1 MKRYW
6 HRMLSLMLAWLLL
19 PALLPAELAEWVPM
33 TTAYA
38 AESVTISSAE
48 DWNRFAESGASDAQ
62 VTLTADITLSGDI
75 PTKDYFN
82 GTFDGQ
88 GYVITIQS
96 GSVLTPKE
104 GTDQSSVG
112 LFGRLDKATVKNLV
126 IQIDNLLEGTHLTS
140 IKISEGNDT
149 DLDCYN
155 FGVLAG
161 SAENGTRVS
170 NVAVMAG
177 DAGGSFRAVVNRWQT
192 ADSNVGGLC
201 GYSDGSTFEQCYVGI
216 NVHSWRM
223 LSTNEAI
230 LRTGGLLGCARN
242 TTITDCMVASGEIK
256 NHHSN
261 PGLQDNTAGQAAG
274 LVCTVEEGTSIKN
287 CVIDGVQIVSRDVA
301 ESIPEENAA
310 LNRFGLNN
318 VNRGT
323 TGLAYAINNGATVS
337 DCYAYNNTEMQYGGR
352 IVYDGAV
359 NGTSAESQAKSALG
373 KSDAWVSDTSGHLGL
388 AWMYQIPEVALQ
400 STGDGSVNLTV
411 SQKAT
416 NALRAAVTTWEY
428 TIKASLRG
436 QNATPQQPSA
446 ALGSDPV
453 VSSIEI
459 VESRQSDT
467 GSEYYS
473 GGTYQFYARITG
485 QNLTEENTPVTW
497 ELQDVPKNEGVS
509 AATISNTGLLSI
521 NQDFFGSLTVKAT
534 AGGQTDTYELAV
546 IPAKLT
552 ILTPKDV
559 TTVEQGAQVDFGIR
573 IESYRDTASG
583 AEFPV
588 KWSVSGGKSGTSI
601 DENGVLTVA
610 ANETVG
616 TQLTI
621 TAQANVESME
631 AGEQELLKVDSVTL
645 KVAKNTIPEEV
656 VKEVSPAATAQ
667 KLSVELVTGQKL
679 QVKLDAQAPAPTA
692 PPGYNTEAVDDTFT
706 VSCSPE
712 EGALQKD
719 GETSFLAASAGA
731 ATVTA
736 TRTLVFEEISQ
747 ATPESARASRG
758 IFSSLFAKSTAVQAA
773 AGTTEVKWTSEI
785 SVTVK
790 DRTVPK
796 AEDENVTMSPV
807 AGDTA
812 KPELD
817 TTENL
822 EYRLVFPV
830 DTTGV
835 QYRMSIVSQGEPT
848 PSGAWKD
855 LPEDNNVV
863 VLSKEQVQA
872 LKAGTLYLW
881 MRQKAADDLAASNTV
896 GYSVKEAEGTPVLT
910 VLESYPADN
919 GLEAKSGIEVTGQWT
934 VRNGE
939 IEGPEQPF
947 NVLELLKQGDPYLEK
962 YTSLNTGEVR
972 VTVRQAGGNYKNRGS
987 LFTVEG
993 SASLA
998 VGNAMLKPTIQPRES
1013 GQLTNYSFTIDVPDQ
1028 KDSQVY
1034 YQIYPNVSTVQ
1045 PSEYPGPTNGG
1056 IKYTAGTQVPYPT
1069 GEYQMV
1075 TVVAVTYSTDAGS
1088 TALPSDPDIVT
1099 FTAANLNAP
1108 SPPELRIGEQDAE
1121 FVGNQKYVDGE
1132 IFKFVYDTNLTGGQ
1146 TEPYQVYYTI
1156 NGKDPVPG
1164 QEGTLYDP
1172 NNPPKLQFNI
1182 STSLTIKAIVYDP
1195 NYGTRSSVVSYTVE
1209 RRSNAAKPVAD
1220 VETGTLVRPGQE
1232 LTLELA
1238 PDFVANLANLGSI
1251 RSAEYVEYS
1260 ADSPVFSAYAD
1271 YIRSDSAEPIEGVGY
1286 LLIDTGSSG
1295 STTEL
1300 PSIKYLLN
1308 NTEDSLKES
1317 GANYRYAVCQVWN
1330 APDSS
1335 GEQKNYIRFT
1345 NPDPIAL
1352 SGSSGDK
1359 LTLRAMTVAPTGV
1372 TSYLDSEEAVF
1383 TYTIRGTL
1391 ASPQSVPQTDGMGST
1406 AVDIGESIAL
1416 TAEAD
1421 TEIYYTTN
1429 GTQPQVT
1436 WVEQSTAESAGSGHW
1451 EAANEVTFKYVENIT
1466 VPRTNSK
1473 LFIINAIA
1481 VSVNDTMETSPLAS
1495 FVYTVNPLTQ
1505 AAVPM
1510 ANPVTDSGDPTRLA
1524 NGERITLTSSTLNT
1538 DIYYTVD
1545 GSVPSSE
1552 ARDEWDAGY
1561 AAAAEKGQDPDGTR
1575 WYTDAQGVKQK
1586 EPATRVYDVQQGI
1599 AMTATEEQQ
1608 FFTVTAMAVDR
1619 DRTTP
1624 KNSSSDAV
1632 SFVYRLAQV
1641 EAPSASP
1648 VTSDAEV
1655 AVVEPGMTIVLTSN
1669 TVGAKIY
1676 YTKDTTNPDLTDRN
1690 AVDKAYEE
1698 WYAGWSAAAE
1708 NNRGTDGKGI
1718 RWYLDSAGN
1727 RKTEPST
1734 IPYDPAEGITM
1745 PSTVTTFLTLRA
1757 VAVVED
1763 GSRAASDVVTI
1774 SYQPPAAVN
1783 AVYASPVDGSAVEY
1797 GTAVTLSCAT
1807 DGAQI
1812 FYKVYTSQPA
1822 EGDVPVANK
1831 DLGYSGPIT
1840 ITKEVWIRAV
1850 AVRSNVESAVTTYH
1864 YTVAPTAEA
1873 PTASLPGGSVVPKG
1887 TRISLSGEGTIVYTL
1902 DGSDPKEADSEKLYG
1917 TTVNLDGDYG
1927 ATITVRAYIQRDG
1940 YTPSDT
1946 VSFGYTICKEEDYL
1960 TISVDSGS
1968 VIANDTSVTLST
1980 AITNGRIFYTLDG
1993 STPQVS
1999 NVYSDGNGKNYT
2011 TYEWSAGSSSTI
2023 EGSGFTL
2030 SGNPDTAV
2038 TVRAIVVVNGGDGGQ
2053 VQTFTYKFQPQAAAP
2068 TASIPSGA
2076 VVFEGATVTLTAK
2089 EGTIYYTT
2097 DGTNPTTSSAI
2108 YSNPIDVSGGEGTV
2122 LKAIAVVDGKAPS
2135 EVAVFSYTRAG
2146 QVATPVFSIPSG
2158 EIDTGTTVEI
2168 TTATEGATIYYS
2180 TDGTEP
2186 TADNI
2191 KELTMYVAP
2200 ISITRAV
2207 TIKAIAV
2214 SDKQDESAVQSA
2226 TYTVKKPEPQPTES
2240 PEDEVVQNTVTDRLT
2255 SRRTYN
2261 SVGDGPSYSDV
2272 VLRENVCNTV
2282 LSAPAGSVP
2291 DGAVLTVKQVDPTRS
2306 DENSVQSSL
2315 GQKIAL
2321 VYEAQLTLDGDM
2333 VQPSGEVELG
2343 FAVPA
2348 EYQNGVVTVSLIN
2361 DDGTLTQYTA
2371 RRSGGIAYIKTNSMG
2386 RFAVSVPKTSDQAGT
2401 FLPFLLWGGGAAV
2414 LAGLLLVALYRRRR
2428 NAAGEAAV
2436 PQDDSEYQSLEEFFE
2451 TSDTTSS
2458 Q

>member
-1 MKRYW
+1 MKKYW

-19 PALLPAELAEWVPM
+19 PALLPAELAAWVPM

-38 AESVTISSAE
+38 ADTVTISSAE
-48 DWNRFAESGASDAQ
+48 DWNHFAETGASDAQ
-62 VTLTADITLSGDI
+62 VILAADITLSGDI

-88 GYVITIQS
+88 GYVITIRS

-104 GTDQSSVG
+104 GTDQSGVG
-112 LFGRLDKATVKNLV
+112 LFGRLNNASVKNLV
-126 IQIDNLLEGTHLTS
+126 IRIENLLEGTHLTS
-140 IKISEGNDT
+140 IKLSEGNNT
-149 DLDCYN
+149 DLDNYN

-161 SAENGTRVS
+161 YAENGTRVS

-201 GYSDGSTFEQCYVGI
+201 GYSDSSTFEQCYVGI
-216 NVHSWRM
+216 NVHGWRM
-223 LSTNEAI
+223 LPGNEAI
-230 LRTGGLLGCARN
+230 LRSAGLIGYASN
-242 TTITDCMVASGEIK
+242 TTITDCMVSSGEIK

-274 LVCTVEEGTSIKN
+274 LVCTVEEGTTIQN
-287 CVIDGVQIVSRDVA
+287 CIIDGVRIISRDVA
-301 ESIPEENAA
+301 ESIPAENAA

-323 TGLAYAINNGATVS
+323 TGLVYAINNGATVS
-337 DCYAYNNTEMQYGGR
+337 NCYAYNNTEMQYGGR
-352 IVYDGAV
+352 IIYDDAV

-373 KSDAWVSDTSGHLGL
+373 KSDVWVTDANGRLGL
-388 AWMYQIPEVALQ
+388 AWMYQIPQVSLQ
-400 STGDGSVNLTV
+400 ATGDGSVNLTV

-416 NALRAAVTTWEY
+416 DVSRAAATTWEY

-446 ALGSDPV
+446 ATGSEPA
-453 VSSIEI
+453 VSAVEI
-459 VESRQSDT
+459 LESRQADT
-467 GSEYYS
+467 GSEYYG
-473 GGTYQFYARITG
+473 GGTYQFYAKVTG
-485 QNLTEENTPVTW
+485 ENLTEENTTVTW
-497 ELQDVPKNEGVS
+497 ELPDVPQNEGVS

-521 NQDFFGSLTVKAT
+521 NQDFFGALTVKAT
-534 AGGQTDTYELAV
+534 AGGQSDTYELTV

-552 ILTPKDV
+552 ILTPQSV
-559 TTVEQGAQVDFGIR
+559 TTVEQGAQVDFGVR
-573 IESYRDTASG
+573 VESYRSMTTAG
-583 AEFPV
+583 EFPV
-588 KWSVSGGKSGTSI
+588 KWTVSGGKSGTTI
-601 DENGVLTVA
+601 DGNGLLTVA
-610 ANETVG
+610 ENETVG
-616 TQLTI
+616 TELTI
-621 TAQANVESME
+621 TVQANVESVE
-631 AGEQELLKVDSVTL
+631 AGEQELLKVDSVKL
-645 KVAKNTIPEEV
+645 RVARSTVPDEV
-656 VKEVSPAATAQ
+656 VQEVSPAATAQ
-667 KLSVELVTGQKL
+667 QLSVELVTGQKL
-679 QVKLDAQAPAPTA
+679 QVELDDAAPRPTA
-692 PPGYNTEAVDDTFT
+692 PSGYNEEPVGDTLT
-706 VSCSPE
+706 TSCDPE

-719 GETSFLAASAGA
+719 GENTFLAAEAGT
-731 ATVTA
+731 ATITA
-736 TRTLVFEEISQ
+736 TRTLVFEEAPQ
-747 ATPESARASRG
+747 ATAESARAATSV
-758 IFSSLFAKSTAVQAA
+758 FSNWRAGGVSLLAA
-773 AGTTEVKWTSEI
+773 DGTTEVSWTSKI

-790 DRTVPK
+790 DRDVPK

-807 AGDTA
+807 AGNTE
-812 KPELD
+812 KPELV
-817 TTENL
+817 TTDNR
-822 EYRLVFPV
+822 EYRLIFPTG
-830 DTTGV
+830 TTGV
-835 QYRMSIVSQGEPT
+835 QYRLNVVSQGDPT
-848 PSGAWKD
+848 PSGTWKD
-855 LPEDNNVV
+855 VQDDSNVV
-863 VLSKEQVQA
+863 VLNSEQVKA
-872 LKAGTLYLW
+872 LQSGTLYLW
-881 MRQKAADDLAASNTV
+881 MRQKAAGDMAASKTV
-896 GYSVKEAEGTPVLT
+896 GYSVKEEGGNIVLT
-910 VLESYPADN
+910 VLETYPADN

-934 VRNGE
+934 VRNGQ
-939 IEGPEQPF
+939 IEGPVQPF
-947 NVLELLKQGDPYLEK
+947 NLLDLLKQGDPSLEK

-972 VTVRQAGGNYKNRGS
+972 VTVRQTGGNYKNQS
-987 LFTVEG
+987 NTFVVES

-998 VGNAMLKPTIQPRES
+998 VGNAMLKPTIQPREG

-1028 KDSQVY
+1028 QNSQVY

-1108 SPPELRIGEQDAE
+1108 TPPELRIGDQDAE

-1146 TEPYQVYYTI
+1146 TEPYQVYYTV

-1164 QEGTLYDP
+1164 QEGSLYDP

-1182 STSLTIKAIVYDP
+1182 STSVTIKAIVYDP
-1195 NYGTRSSVVSYTVE
+1195 NYGTKSSVVSYTVE
-1209 RRSNAAKPVAD
+1209 RRSNASKPVAD
-1220 VETGTLVRPGQE
+1220 VETGTLVRPNQE
-1232 LTLELA
+1232 VTLELA
-1238 PDFVANLANLGSI
+1238 PDFVDSLANLGSI

-1271 YIRSDSAEPIEGVGY
+1271 YIRSDSATPIEGRRY
-1286 LLIDTGSSG
+1286 LLIDTGNSG

-1300 PSIKYLLN
+1300 PSIRYLLN

-1317 GANYRYAVCQVWN
+1317 GANYRYAVCQVWSAADN
-1330 APDSS
+1330 S

-1345 NPDPIAL
+1345 NPDPITL

-1359 LTLRAMTVAPTGV
+1359 LTLRAMTVAPTGL

-1391 ASPQSVPQTDGMGST
+1391 ASPQAVPQTDGMGST

-1436 WVEQSTAESAGSGHW
+1436 WVEQSTAETAGSGHW
-1451 EAANEVTFKYVENIT
+1451 EAANEVTYKYVENIS
-1466 VPRTNSK
+1466 VPRINSK

-1505 AAVPM
+1505 AAVPV
-1510 ANPVTDSGDPTRLA
+1510 ANPVTDGGNPTRLA

-1545 GSVPSSE
+1545 GSVPSYE
-1552 ARDEWDAGY
+1552 ARDAWDAGY
-1561 AAAAEKGQDPDGTR
+1561 AAATEKGQDPDGTR
-1575 WYTDAQGVKQK
+1575 WYTDAQGVKQT

-1599 AMTATEEQQ
+1599 SMTATEEQQ
-1608 FFTVTAMAVDR
+1608 FFTVTALAVDR

-1624 KNSSSDAV
+1624 KTSASDAV

-1641 EAPSASP
+1641 EAPTASP
-1648 VTSDAEV
+1648 VTSDTEV
-1655 AVVEPGMTIVLTSN
+1655 AVVEPGMTIVLTSS

-1676 YTKDTTNPDLTDRN
+1676 YTKDTTNPDLTDLD
-1690 AVDKAYEE
+1690 AVDKAYEQ

-1708 NNRGTDGKGI
+1708 KDRGTDGKGI
-1718 RWYLDSAGN
+1718 RWYVDSAGN
-1727 RKTEPST
+1727 RQTEPST

-1745 PSTVTTFLTLRA
+1745 PRTVTTFLTLRA
-1757 VAVVED
+1757 AAVVDD
-1763 GSRAASDVVTI
+1763 GSRAASNVVTI
-1774 SYQPPAAVN
+1774 SYQPPAAVS

-1807 DGAQI
+1807 EDAQI
-1812 FYKVYTSQPA
+1812 FYKIYTSQPA
-1822 EGDVPVANK
+1822 DGDVPVANK

-1850 AVRSNVESAVTTYH
+1850 AVRSNVESVVTTYH

-1873 PTASLPGGSVVPKG
+1873 PTTSLPSGSVVPKG

-1917 TTVNLDGDYG
+1917 TTVNLDGEYG

-1993 STPQVS
+1993 STPQVN
-1999 NVYSDGNGKNYT
+1999 NVYADGNGRNYT
-2011 TYEWSAGSSSTI
+2011 TYEWSAGSSATI

-2076 VVFEGATVTLTAK
+2076 VVFAGATVTLTAK

-2097 DGTNPTTSSAI
+2097 DGTNPTTSSAV
-2108 YSNPIDVSGGEGTV
+2108 YSDPIDVSGSAGTV
-2122 LKAIAVVDGKAPS
+2122 LRAIAVVDGKAPS
-2135 EVAVFSYTRAG
+2135 DVAVFSYTRAG
-2146 QVATPVFSIPSG
+2146 QVAAPVFSIPSG

-2186 TADNI
+2186 TADNV

-2200 ISITRAV
+2200 ITITRAV

-2214 SDKQDESAVQSA
+2214 SDKQDESVVQTA

-2261 SVGDGPSYSDV
+2261 SESDGPSYSDV

-2282 LSAPAGSVP
+2282 LSAQTGSVP
-2291 DGAVLTVKQVDPTRS
+2291 DGAVLTVKQVEPTRS
-2306 DENSVQSSL
+2306 DETSVQSSL
-2315 GQKIAL
+2315 GQTIAL
-2321 VYEAQLTLDGDM
+2321 VYEAQLTLDGDV

-2361 DDGTLTQYTA
+2361 DDGTLTQFTA

-2386 RFAVSVPKTSDQAGT
+2386 RFAVSVPQASRQAGSY
-2401 FLPFLLWGGGAAV
+2401 LPFLMWGGGGAV
-2414 LAGLLLVALYRRRR
+2414 LAGLLLMALYRRRR
-2428 NAAGEAAV
+2428 RAAAEAPV
-2436 PQDDSEYQSLEEFFE
+2436 PVDDTEYQSLEDFFE
-2451 TSDTTSS
+2451 TSDTSSS